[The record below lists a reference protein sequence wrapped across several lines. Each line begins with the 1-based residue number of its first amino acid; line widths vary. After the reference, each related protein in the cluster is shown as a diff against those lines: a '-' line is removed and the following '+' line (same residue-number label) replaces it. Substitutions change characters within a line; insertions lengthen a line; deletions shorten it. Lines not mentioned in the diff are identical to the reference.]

1 MQKEVSASV
10 RQFAAIACRN
20 LANTTQPFSGNDKET
35 SRTGR
40 WQGEFAVESDI
51 SKVFY
56 IPTVDG
62 GFAKALETRAE
73 ATLRKRHK
81 NSATVSKRLSKFKQR
96 VNGYISGGNMS
107 ALRKISN
114 DMGWSNVRT
123 KIDPA
128 IHEAARTGPRKKVR
142 KPAGGMTPILNKPSH
157 LAAYVKK
164 RQKLVGLTKAGWA
177 KCADLI
183 RTDKKT
189 AATRGIPQWVTRNKA
204 KSSGSVQDLS
214 RDDRNPRV
222 VMTNKIPW
230 ASNAITPTEARK
242 AVSLAKRNFVAY
254 MEHTVKAELRR
265 RAKVK
270 GN

>member
-1 MQKEVSASV
+1 MRIIATTNTSDIRARLKTYGELMQKEVSASV

-40 WQGEFAVESDI
+40 FKGEFAVESDI

-128 IHEAARTGPRKKVR
+128 IQRQQAANRTTGKHVKKLVSLL
-142 KPAGGMTPILNKPSH
+142 AACMSILNTSRSSTSDT
-157 LAAYVKK
+157 YVKK
-164 RQKLVGLTKAGWA
+164 RQ
-177 KCADLI
+177 
-183 RTDKKT
+183 RTGRT
-189 AATRGIPQWVTRNKA
+189 
-204 KSSGSVQDLS
+204 
-214 RDDRNPRV
+214 
-222 VMTNKIPW
+222 
-230 ASNAITPTEARK
+230 
-242 AVSLAKRNFVAY
+242 
-254 MEHTVKAELRR
+254 
-265 RAKVK
+265 
-270 GN
+270 